1 LAASIDVCLGLPRDR
16 VEQTS
21 LKWTWAQ
28 CWEIFKNNLIR
39 NTAY

>member
-16 VEQTS
+16 VEQAS
-21 LKWTWAQ
+21 QQWTWAQ